1 MTAWAHALSTFD
13 DISEQ
18 PMRMSHCHLFL
29 SDLRASARAI
39 RIAARKS
46 TKWPNFSLAS
56 PSQFAIVFM
65 RLLTTRCARDAPIRS
80 LTTKTK
86 NSPSPRRWLDTA
98 TRFREHSAKTNVAMH
113 HAIAKSHRLLQL
125 AFPAELI
132 SANCETHSQLRTCT
146 TFDASRQLPTTRKT
160 A

>member
-1 MTAWAHALSTFD
+1 MRSPHST
-13 DISEQ
+13 ISQSNRREWVT
-18 PMRMSHCHLFL
+18 HCHLSL
-29 SDLRASARAI
+29 SVLRASARAI
-39 RIAARKS
+39 CTAARKS
-46 TKWPNFSLAS
+46 TKWPHFSVAS
-56 PSQFAIVFM
+56 RSQFGIVFM
-65 RLLTTRCARDAPIRS
+65 RLLMTRRARDAPIRS

-98 TRFREHSAKTNVAMH
+98 ARFREHSFREANVATH

-146 TFDASRQLPTTRKT
+146 TFDASRQLPTKRKT